1 LFGKCGV
8 IKREISEF
16 DTQFARLTKFD
27 TQFASLSEFDTV
39 TANSFD
45 LGVSNLFSPI
55 SLFYIF
61 FSISKPDEKT
71 KISLPYPF
79 EGNGFSHALG
89 AQALFVSLRLCS
101 SPSSL
106 WM

>member
-1 LFGKCGV
+1 MLLYFKTLSCE
-8 IKREISEF
+8 REISEF

-71 KISLPYPF
+71 KLPLPYPQR
-79 EGNGFSHALG
+79 NGSSPFC
-89 AQALFVSLRLCS
+89 SLRAL
-101 SPSSL
+101 PGYG
-106 WM
+106 